1 MTNEESM
8 AFGLFDAGDEDC
20 NEFVGFLVEVVEES
34 LRDYFALNEQLQP
47 VGRLF
52 EFLQAAFEFA
62 DELSV
67 RSRPTAFPIVGTN
80 GGAGFQNLVADYT
93 PCRRIWQG
101 IAQPD
106 YP

>member
-1 MTNEESM
+1 MNEESM

-52 EFLQAAFEFA
+52 EFL
-62 DELSV
+62 
-67 RSRPTAFPIVGTN
+67 
-80 GGAGFQNLVADYT
+80 
-93 PCRRIWQG
+93 
-101 IAQPD
+101 
-106 YP
+106 